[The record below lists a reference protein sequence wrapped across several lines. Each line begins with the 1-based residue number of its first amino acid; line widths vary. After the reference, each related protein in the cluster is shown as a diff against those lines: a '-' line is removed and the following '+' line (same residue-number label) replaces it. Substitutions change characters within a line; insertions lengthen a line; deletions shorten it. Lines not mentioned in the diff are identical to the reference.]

1 MTANGTTDLVLKY
14 NSSIIVSYG
23 GDNMTEIKHNN
34 INNLEIFAKRNMNGR
49 IG

>member
-1 MTANGTTDLVLKY
+1 MTANGTTESVLKY
-14 NSSIIVSYG
+14 NSAIIASDR